1 MQRQR
6 LLQINDS
13 ETLTVGQ
20 MGILRVGGGVCIH
33 VLHVHVYELLM
44 NVSIFLQELKLANDN
59 LRWRLRQRE
68 VVISSHGATIAN
80 LQKRL
85 REAQLREEAAVEQA
99 RRCCCCCCSSSGSR
113 SGGSG
118 SSCSSRVGVV
128 VIVVVAVA

>member
-1 MQRQR
+1 MY
-6 LLQINDS
+6 
-13 ETLTVGQ
+13 T
-20 MGILRVGGGVCIH
+20 CICTCIC
-33 VLHVHVYELLM
+33 VHVYELLM

-99 RRCCCCCCSSSGSR
+99 RRCCCSSAGSSSGGR
-113 SGGSG
+113 Y
-118 SSCSSRVGVV
+118 
-128 VIVVVAVA
+128 